1 MKMRLRTRMGWSF
14 GQVGKINNLRT
25 LNHLGIAVVTDKVTL
40 RTLQKRGS
48 TMQKTGWTIHSSF
61 LVLYGLEKGF
71 TLDVTTR
78 GSQQPFSCVLGHLR
92 YGDNKQTNNQVIL
105 VQACS

>member
-1 MKMRLRTRMGWSF
+1 MRLRTRMGWSF

-40 RTLQKRGS
+40 RTLQKKGVNYA
-48 TMQKTGWTIHSSF
+48 KAWLNHSF
-61 LVLYGLEKGF
+61 IFPDLVLCGKGF

-78 GSQQPFSCVLGHLR
+78 VVHNCTIFL
-92 YGDNKQTNNQVIL
+92 
-105 VQACS
+105 CSLDVRNIDDQCRGPNIKEKDHIAG